1 MTHRPAARSVPRPKL
16 LLWVLAAVQF
26 THILDFMIVM
36 PLGPHLMRV
45 FGISPTQ
52 FSWLVA
58 AYGVAAA
65 LAGFFAGF
73 VMDRFDRRTALLV
86 LYAGFGLSTLAC
98 ALAPTYGALLGARFA
113 AGAFGGVAGSVVGS
127 MVGDVIEPGRRG
139 RAMAVVMSAFP
150 LASILGVPAGLTLAA
165 HFDWPAPFFLIAGV
179 ALVVFTVAHRTVPS
193 LRAEHPVAHP
203 FQQMRAILSF
213 DLHQR
218 GFLMSAMLVFSGSC
232 VIPFMAPSMV
242 ANVGLTEAQLSLIY
256 LAGGLATLVSTPVL
270 GRLTDRFDKLHVL
283 SAISVTGAIVVWVMT
298 RLTSTSIFVA
308 MLMTA
313 FFMITMSG
321 RFSPAMAMLTNA
333 VDARYRGGFMSV
345 NSAVQQAA
353 GGLANIVAGFFIT
366 RAPSGQLQGY
376 SRVGLLSIACLGLTL
391 FLAARLRA
399 VAPHAARST
408 PDPLPTTAA

>member
-26 THILDFMIVM
+26 THVFDFMIVM

-45 FGISPTQ
+45 FGISPAQ

-150 LASILGVPAGLTLAA
+150 LASILGVPAGLSLAA

-203 FQQMRAILSF
+203 FQQMRAILSH

-218 GFLMSAMLVFSGSC
+218 GFLMSAVLVFSGSC

-242 ANVGLTEAQLSLIY
+242 ANVGLTEAQLPLIY

-298 RLTSTSIFVA
+298 RLTSTSIVVA

-313 FFMITMSG
+313 LFMITMSG

-333 VDARYRGGFMSV
+333 VDARDRGGFMSV

-376 SRVGLLSIACLGLTL
+376 SRVGLLSIACLGLTI

-399 VAPHAARST
+399 AAPHAARST